1 MPLGKDLSVVADST
15 VSSSPLRDSARSGIK
30 RPTRTYGKK
39 KSPSV
44 EDIDASTSS
53 SLLVAPSRASV
64 HQTGPPGLDEEVP
77 PSSQT
82 SGNGTVET
90 HGGLEKSYQAS
101 PVFHFEWR
109 AKLKKMDEDIDFPDS
124 QDASKIDQSLSSQPS
139 SKAGGFRIAV
149 FFITNSFVSGCSFR

>member
-1 MPLGKDLSVVADST
+1 MPLGKDLSIVADST
-15 VSSSPLRDSARSGIK
+15 VSSSPLRDSAKSEIK

-44 EDIDASTSS
+44 EDIDALTSS
-53 SLLVAPSRASV
+53 SLLAAVSRASV

-82 SGNGTVET
+82 SDNGTVET
-90 HGGLEKSYQAS
+90 HRALEKSYRAS
-101 PVFHFEWR
+101 SVFQFEWR
-109 AKLKKMDEDIDFPDS
+109 AKLKELDEEIDSQDS

-139 SKAGGFRIAV
+139 SKAGGFTSG
-149 FFITNSFVSGCSFR
+149 FFCITNSFVSGCSSG